1 VTGCYNV
8 FLSERKNI
16 LKLLKK
22 IEKNENNDEKL
33 RQLEQKLEDFTTS
46 SQGSIVFDSNELPE
60 SNEISKNI
68 DEEQKYE
75 DSKSNL
81 IISPSLIQK
90 NVESTMKINEDYKKF
105 LTDLRPLYPIKYVF
119 LMIF

>member
-1 VTGCYNV
+1 MTGCYNV

-60 SNEISKNI
+60 SNEISQNI

>member
-1 VTGCYNV
+1 MTGCYNV

-60 SNEISKNI
+60 SNEKSQNI

-105 LTDLRPLYPIKYVF
+105 LADLRPLYPIKYVF

>member
-60 SNEISKNI
+60 SNEISQNI

>member
-1 VTGCYNV
+1 MTGCYNV